1 MGKVSYSMNVSL
13 DGYVEDAHGHFGF
26 STPDEEMH
34 RLANE
39 HAREAAAFLFGRRL
53 YEVMDDYWTAAAGRD
68 DQPEIEAEFA
78 RAYVETPRIVF
89 SDTLDSVPEGVR
101 LVRSADAHAEVERLK
116 RETDGDLG
124 LGGAGLAAS
133 LYDLID
139 EFRPFVV
146 PAVVGGGKPFFPTG
160 RDLLELRLLE
170 QRTFDSGAVYL
181 RYERMR

>member
-1 MGKVSYSMNVSL
+1 MGTISYSMNVSL
-13 DGYVEDAHGHFGF
+13 DGYVEDASGSFAF
-26 STPDEEMH
+26 STPSDEMH

-39 HAREAAAFLFGRRL
+39 HVREAAAFLFGRRL
-53 YEVMDDYWTAAAGRD
+53 YELMEGYWTAAAARD
-68 DQPEIEAEFA
+68 DQPEVEAEFA

-89 SDTLDSVPEGVR
+89 SDTLESVPEGVR
-101 LVRSADAHAEVERLK
+101 LVRSEDAVVEVERLK
-116 RETDGDLG
+116 RETDGRLE

-146 PAVVGGGKPFFPTG
+146 PAVVGGGKPFFPVG
-160 RDLLELRLLE
+160 QELKLRLLE

-181 RYERMR
+181 RYERLR